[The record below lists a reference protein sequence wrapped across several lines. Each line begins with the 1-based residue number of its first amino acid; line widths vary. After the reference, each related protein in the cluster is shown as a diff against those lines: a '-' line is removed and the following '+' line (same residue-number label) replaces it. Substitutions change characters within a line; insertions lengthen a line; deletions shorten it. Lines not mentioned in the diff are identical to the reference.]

1 MWELGSLI
9 LLRPWWLLALAGLVV
24 LAVIALRRARGL
36 GAWESA
42 VDRPLLSAMERFG
55 RVVPGKARRILP
67 PIGTAAALIL
77 ALSGPATRIANPE
90 TFRNLDGVV
99 IAVDLSRSIVEG
111 GSLDDAQV
119 AAQSVLQNSAGRP
132 VALLVYAGEA
142 YVASAFTSDALALS
156 PLIAVLG
163 KDIVPNPGSR
173 TDRALTLAARIFEEA
188 DILSGDVVVVTDGD
202 QLTPQAFNTA
212 QDLAESDIHVSAF
225 LVEPS
230 GDHEDMPAPD
240 EAGLERLTLIGD
252 GGFGQAIAPTALAR
266 SIGRRAASDLASGDA
281 SALFFRDYGRYL
293 LLIALPFALLLFRR
307 AT

>member
-1 MWELGSLI
+1 MLELGPFF
-9 LLRPWWLLALAGLVV
+9 LLRPWWLLCFAALAA

-42 VDRPLLSAMERFG
+42 VDPALLAAMERFG
-55 RVVPGKARRILP
+55 RIVPGKARRILP
-67 PIGTAAALIL
+67 PIGTAATLIL

-99 IAVDLSRSIVEG
+99 LAVDLSRSIVEG

-142 YVASAFTSDALALS
+142 YVASAFTTDALALS

-173 TDRALTLAARIFEEA
+173 TDRALALAERMFAEA
-188 DILSGDVVVVTDGD
+188 NILSGDVVVVTDGD
-202 QLTPQAFNTA
+202 GLTPEAFNIA
-212 QDLAESDIHVSAF
+212 GDLAEADIHVSAF
-225 LVEPS
+225 VVEPS
-230 GDHEDMPAPD
+230 ENHEDMPKPD
-240 EAGLERLTLIGD
+240 MSGLERLTRIGD
-252 GGFGQAIAPTALAR
+252 GGLGEAIAPSALAL
-266 SIGRRAASDLASGDA
+266 SIGRRAARDLATGDA
-281 SALFFRDYGRYL
+281 AALFFRDYGRYL
-293 LLIALPFALLLFRR
+293 LFLALPFALLLFRR

>member
-1 MWELGSLI
+1 MVELGPLI
-9 LLRPWWLLALAGLVV
+9 LLRPWWLLALGALIV

-42 VDRPLLSAMERFG
+42 VDPALLSAMEKYG

-99 IAVDLSRSIVEG
+99 VAIDLSRSIVEG
-111 GSLDDAQV
+111 GNLDDAQL

-173 TDRALTLAARIFEEA
+173 TDRALTLAERVFKEA
-188 DILSGDVVVVTDGD
+188 NILSGDVVVVTDGD
-202 QLTPQAFNTA
+202 HLTPDAFNTA
-212 QDLAESDIHVSAF
+212 SDLAEANIHVSAF

-230 GDHEDMPAPD
+230 GDHEDMPKPD
-240 EAGLERLTLIGD
+240 KAGLERLTQMGD
-252 GGFGQAIAPTALAR
+252 GGLGEAIAPATLAR
-266 SIGRRAASDLASGDA
+266 SIGRRAASDLATGDA
-281 SALFFRDYGRYL
+281 AALFFRDYGRYL
-293 LLIALPFALLLFRR
+293 LFLALPFALLLFRR